1 MGYGLPSLWPGTLA
15 VAYQAAT
22 TGELFLAYIVSFQ
35 ILKAVAK
42 ARHVI
47 QSIRVCN
54 QLLHSYAGKVCHL
67 ASATWRM
74 TR

>member
-1 MGYGLPSLWPGTLA
+1 MGYGFPSLWPATLA

-42 ARHVI
+42 S
-47 QSIRVCN
+47 Q
-54 QLLHSYAGKVCHL
+54 
-67 ASATWRM
+67 
-74 TR
+74 